1 MTGKFQRVS
10 FIIAMKQI
18 PSVLMSFVGHWLPQ
32 RLVSLKVMAMLALA
46 ISFLSL
52 AGCST
57 QRLVASLVADQIA
70 AQSGDQD
77 DDLELT
83 RDAAPFFLK
92 FGEAVLAKTP
102 DHVAL
107 AETIAAGFVRYA
119 WAFVVFEADRIEGR
133 DLAEA
138 TRLRK
143 RAVLLYRRAE
153 RHAMRALESHT
164 PGITARLSAASSS
177 ADAVVIDSRHAGLAY
192 WAAAAWGA
200 RISLSK
206 GEAEA
211 VAQLPAATQLV
222 ATLTRCCLSWGDG
235 AVASLAGS
243 FEAGRPGGSAEQ
255 AMRWFDQ
262 AASLSHGKLAAVP
275 LARAEALSLPTG
287 DRATF
292 ERLAREAIAI
302 ALKHPGADNQIMLM
316 RARWL
321 LDTIDDRF

>member
-1 MTGKFQRVS
+1 MRRGLRVTD
-10 FIIAMKQI
+10 MKQI
-18 PSVLMSFVGHWLPQ
+18 PSVLTISAGHWISL
-32 RLVSLKVMAMLALA
+32 RFDALKAAATLVLMIASLALV
-46 ISFLSL
+46 
-52 AGCST
+52 GCST
-57 QRLVASLVADQIA
+57 QRLAASLVADQLA
-70 AQSGDQD
+70 AQSADQD

-92 FGEAVLAKTP
+92 FGEAVLAKVP
-102 DHVAL
+102 DHAAL
-107 AETIAAGFVRYA
+107 AETLAAGFVRYA
-119 WAFVVFEADRIEGR
+119 WAFVAFEADRIEGR

-143 RAVLLYRRAE
+143 RAAQLYLRAE
-153 RHAMRALESHT
+153 RHAMRALEIHY
-164 PGITARLSAASSS
+164 PGIATRLAAAGSST
-177 ADAVVIDSRHAGLAY
+177 DPVVLDPKHAGLAY
-192 WAAAAWGA
+192 WGAAAWGA

-211 VAQLPAATQLV
+211 VAQLPAATLLV

-262 AASLSHGKLAAVP
+262 AASLSNGKLAAVP

-302 ALKHPGADNQIMLM
+302 ALKHPGADNQIMLT

>member
-1 MTGKFQRVS
+1 M
-10 FIIAMKQI
+10 I
-18 PSVLMSFVGHWLPQ
+18 
-32 RLVSLKVMAMLALA
+32 
-46 ISFLSL
+46 
-52 AGCST
+52 
-57 QRLVASLVADQIA
+57 ASLVADQIA
-70 AQSGDQD
+70 AQSADQD

-119 WAFVVFEADRIEGR
+119 WAFVAFEADRIEGR

-143 RAVLLYRRAE
+143 RAVLLYLRAE

-177 ADAVVIDSRHAGLAY
+177 ADVVVIDSRHAGLAY

-211 VAQLPAATQLV
+211 VAQLPAATRLV
-222 ATLTRCCLSWGDG
+222 SALTQCCAAWGDG

-243 FEAGRPGGSAEQ
+243 FEAGRPGGSTDQ
-255 AMRWFDQ
+255 AQRWFDQ
-262 AASLSHGKLAAVP
+262 AAELSKGRLAAVP
-275 LARAEALSLPTG
+275 LARAEAIFLTAG
-287 DRATF
+287 DRQAF
-292 ERLAREAIAI
+292 ERLVREAIAI
-302 ALKHPGADNQIMLM
+302 ALQNPGADNQIMLM